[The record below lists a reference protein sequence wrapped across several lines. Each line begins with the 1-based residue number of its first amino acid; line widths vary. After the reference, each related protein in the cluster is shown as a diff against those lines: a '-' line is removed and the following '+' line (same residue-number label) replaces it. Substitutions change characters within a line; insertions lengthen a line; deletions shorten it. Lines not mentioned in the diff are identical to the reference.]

1 MILRSILDVIEKL
14 PKNERVD
21 ATVHYEDGSVK
32 DRQIMNV
39 DGVRLKVLCKRC
51 RKSGREYILN
61 FKDINKIVINNQ

>member
-14 PKNERVD
+14 PKNKRVQ
-21 ATVHYEDGSVK
+21 AEVYYEDGSVK

-51 RKSGREYILN
+51 RKRGQEYILN
-61 FKDINKIVINNQ
+61 FKDIRKIVIK